1 MAVRVSVESRGAPRS
16 AKRQLGQWIQ
26 DRELRAHMR
35 APNDLDDVWLRART
49 RRLVPLALKAL
60 GRILDSPNTPWR
72 AKAWAI
78 TTVLRLN
85 RYWDEVMGLV
95 GPRASTAS
103 RNVVELNGLPR
114 RGVDG
119 GCVISATQ
127 GQRYRLFSRC
137 RGERRTEGVR
147 RGTSHAIAI
156 LGAVSSRSFSNPF
169 WGVSMRLTVYDQA
182 FFQTSILGGSFDVR
196 Q

>member
-26 DRELRAHMR
+26 DPELRAHMR
-35 APNDLDDVWLRART
+35 APNDLDDVWLRTRT
-49 RRLVPLALKAL
+49 RRLMPLALKAL

-95 GPRASTAS
+95 GRRASTAS

-114 RGVDG
+114 RGRG
-119 GCVISATQ
+119 
-127 GQRYRLFSRC
+127 RRLRHLRDAGPEVPPVQSLP
-137 RGERRTEGVR
+137 G
-147 RGTSHAIAI
+147 
-156 LGAVSSRSFSNPF
+156 
-169 WGVSMRLTVYDQA
+169 
-182 FFQTSILGGSFDVR
+182 
-196 Q
+196 